1 MSLTF
6 SVICIK
12 IISCFPSPCTG
23 LSPAQTTTEAPL
35 PCRIFIGLY
44 LIALRRSDLGNP
56 RLRYNNMAMIDYRIW
71 LPPVT
76 AYCGCAVICSCLY
89 YTTLATEV
97 LRYKTYWVHLD
108 YHSISLDFILVSI
121 CFISPFSC
129 NLITNWLMAFQ
140 RAILPAVLSWADK
153 LVMIGKYWNT
163 YLIAC
168 QCYIYYIAY
177 TGAPS

>member
-1 MSLTF
+1 MKQFEYQLIERNQWYSDRGNEKNLYDKVLFFLWYISYGSRILMRLPYGLLWFSLLF
-6 SVICIK
+6 LVFPYICIK

-56 RLRYNNMAMIDYRIW
+56 RLRYNNMAMIDCRIW

-97 LRYKTYWVHLD
+97 LRYSELSYL
-108 YHSISLDFILVSI
+108 SL
-121 CFISPFSC
+121 
-129 NLITNWLMAFQ
+129 
-140 RAILPAVLSWADK
+140 
-153 LVMIGKYWNT
+153 
-163 YLIAC
+163 
-168 QCYIYYIAY
+168 
-177 TGAPS
+177 